1 MPSFLAR
8 HQLPLNPIRLYRD
21 AAGISRE
28 EFARLLGFSWRN
40 LYYVEVGKR
49 KFSASSFDRLLTLGA
64 DPREVAL
71 LSLLQAEWAL
81 VRNQAEQALDLAE
94 LQHLYRALMPG
105 ILWSAHHFGEVS
117 RQQQAERVQGG
128 AA

>member
-1 MPSFLAR
+1 MPSFLTR
-8 HQLPLNPIRLYRD
+8 KQLPLNPIRLYRD

-28 EFARLLGFSWRN
+28 EFARLLGFGWRN
-40 LYYVEVGKR
+40 LYYVEAGKQ
-49 KFSASSFDRLLTLGA
+49 KFSSSSFDRLLNLGA

-105 ILWSAHHFGEVS
+105 ILWSAHHLGELI
-117 RQQQAERVQGG
+117 RQQAEQVQGG